1 MLKGL
6 QDLFLTY
13 NFRLDKDLLDLC
25 VKKRVGKELERSV
38 YGAGLFLCF
47 VAGRHL

>member
-13 NFRLDKDLLDLC
+13 NFRLDKVLLDLC
-25 VKKRVGKELERSV
+25 VKKRVGKGLERSV